1 MGTVYV
7 AEQEEPVRRRV
18 AIKVIRAGMDTRK
31 VIARFAVERQAQA
44 MMDHANIA
52 KVLDAG
58 TTESGLPYFVMEL
71 VSGVQITQYC
81 DENGLNLKARLE
93 LFLPVCRAIQH
104 AHQKGVIHRDIK
116 PSNVL
121 ITVADGKPV
130 PKVIDFGLVKPTEP
144 QLEQSMLTEY
154 GMVVGT
160 LEYMSPEQAEL
171 DGEGVDTRSDI
182 YSLGVLL
189 YRLITGT
196 TPLGPLLRKA
206 SITEAI
212 RLIKEDQPQRP
223 SARLSAHHVV
233 DGGPVQALDPSRML
247 TRVVG
252 DLDWIVMKCLEK
264 DRARRYES
272 AGDLARDIERHL
284 ADEPVEACPPSTT
297 YRMKRFTWK
306 HRRALAVAASLVLL
320 LVAGVVASAW
330 QALRATRAEARAVE
344 AAGLME
350 AERDQTRLALTR
362 QVAERL
368 DGNLRRLETAAQVL
382 AATVADRSGWT
393 ARDLDRWMRLVLQQD
408 EQIFGMAVAFEPRQL
423 AGRND
428 FCLYAFRGKDG
439 TETKQ
444 LLPPEYVPL
453 YREWE
458 WYKKPFGEGRVVW
471 SEPYVDVGGGDIP
484 MVTVSTPIRRNSAPI
499 GVLTFDLSVAYFDV
513 LRRWLEEVHLGEGS
527 YGFVLSQSGV
537 FISHPRADYD
547 LARATPGRPPSNIT
561 EVGSDDPGFVA
572 LAKQIRQQKTGRGS
586 AIDPATGHRA
596 TFLYAPVPSAEWT
609 FVAVVE

>member
-1 MGTVYV
+1 
-7 AEQEEPVRRRV
+7 
-18 AIKVIRAGMDTRK
+18 
-31 VIARFAVERQAQA
+31 
-44 MMDHANIA
+44 
-52 KVLDAG
+52 
-58 TTESGLPYFVMEL
+58 
-71 VSGVQITQYC
+71 
-81 DENGLNLKARLE
+81 
-93 LFLPVCRAIQH
+93 
-104 AHQKGVIHRDIK
+104 
-116 PSNVL
+116 
-121 ITVADGKPV
+121 
-130 PKVIDFGLVKPTEP
+130 
-144 QLEQSMLTEY
+144 
-154 GMVVGT
+154 
-160 LEYMSPEQAEL
+160 
-171 DGEGVDTRSDI
+171 
-182 YSLGVLL
+182 
-189 YRLITGT
+189 
-196 TPLGPLLRKA
+196 
-206 SITEAI
+206 
-212 RLIKEDQPQRP
+212 
-223 SARLSAHHVV
+223 
-233 DGGPVQALDPSRML
+233 
-247 TRVVG
+247 
-252 DLDWIVMKCLEK
+252 
-264 DRARRYES
+264 
-272 AGDLARDIERHL
+272 
-284 ADEPVEACPPSTT
+284 
-297 YRMKRFTWK
+297 
-306 HRRALAVAASLVLL
+306 
-320 LVAGVVASAW
+320 
-330 QALRATRAEARAVE
+330 
-344 AAGLME
+344 
-350 AERDQTRLALTR
+350 
-362 QVAERL
+362 
-368 DGNLRRLETAAQVL
+368 
-382 AATVADRSGWT
+382 
-393 ARDLDRWMRLVLQQD
+393 LVLQQD